1 MYGEFEEE
9 KKMKSVQKVSQSSK
23 KNSKSVPS
31 ARSPKRKPDDI
42 VSIERAW
49 DKYLDR
55 EWLSA
60 LDESVFMTRC
70 RQGVASREM
79 LRTYVRQQFHYSR
92 HFTRYLSAL
101 LSNIVDEGDRREL
114 VDNLF
119 EEMGLGEFGAKPHSQ
134 IYRDMMKAMRVDPS
148 EEPVFSGTQELID
161 TMLELCKGKN
171 HLVGLGALCVAAEA
185 IVPHMYSTIVHGFRA
200 NGEPEENLEFYLIH
214 IEGDDE
220 HAKTMRKIM
229 DKEIARNPE
238 ALHDIHHGARLG
250 IRARAKFFEDIAAAH
265 AVGKR
270 KLRVA

>member
-1 MYGEFEEE
+1 MNT
-9 KKMKSVQKVSQSSK
+9 SQNNN
-23 KNSKSVPS
+23 KNSK
-31 ARSPKRKPDDI
+31 I
-42 VSIERAW
+42 VEVERDW
-49 DKYLDR
+49 GRYLDSA
-55 EWLSA
+55 WL
-60 LDESVFMTRC
+60 ESLSLTPFMVAC
-70 RQGVASREM
+70 RNGVASRAM

-101 LSNIVDEGDRREL
+101 LSNIVDETDRREL

-134 IYRDMMKAMRVDPS
+134 IYRDMMKSMGVDPS
-148 EEPVFSGTQELID
+148 EEPVFQGTQELVD

-200 NGEPEENLEFYLIH
+200 AGEPEENLEFYLIH

-229 DKEIARNPE
+229 DKEIANNPDGI
-238 ALHDIHHGARLG
+238 HDIHHGARLG
-250 IRARAKFFEDIAAAH
+250 IRARVKFFEDVFAYS
-265 AVGKR
+265 
-270 KLRVA
+270 VAQGRNKDTK